1 MVIINLSILL
11 IFDFYSGFPKETPK
25 LKIPGPFFSLVYISS
40 ENYFVDASYNWQFVR
55 YEPISFCDLLL
66 IFRSDPIKSKV
77 QPRFPIFHCVQLSF
91 TLPLKEGII
100 ARGSY
105 TLRRRRRVITRF
117 ITVLFDHFISPVLFI
132 YLCIV
137 FVGGEG
143 EGSPEYSVLSR

>member
-1 MVIINLSILL
+1 M
-11 IFDFYSGFPKETPK
+11 ETRK
-25 LKIPGPFFSLVYISS
+25 LKFQALFFFLVYISS
-40 ENYFVDASYNWQFVR
+40 ENYFVNASLNWQFVR
-55 YEPISFCDLLL
+55 YKLISFCDLLL

-91 TLPLKEGII
+91 TPPLREGII

-117 ITVLFDHFISPVLFI
+117 IKVLFDHFISPVFFI
-132 YLCIV
+132 YLFII
-137 FVGGEG
+137 FGGGVG